1 MRTINVYQIWTMG
14 TLSEGEAPCPLFM
27 EYEDE
32 SYLKVLEMFK
42 EMYEEK
48 KLCAIFV
55 ATKKVTDPE
64 YDDKLIFESPD
75 NGKTVYVRKFGSVE
89 RTLLDEAESDKVRG
103 LWRL

>member
-1 MRTINVYQIWTMG
+1 MG

-27 EYEDE
+27 DYEDE
-32 SYLKVLEMFK
+32 SYLKVHEMFQ

-55 ATKKVTDPE
+55 ATKTVIDPE
-64 YDDKLIFESPD
+64 YDDKIIFESPD

-89 RTLLDEAESDKVRG
+89 RTLLDEKESESLRLRG
-103 LWRL
+103 LWKL